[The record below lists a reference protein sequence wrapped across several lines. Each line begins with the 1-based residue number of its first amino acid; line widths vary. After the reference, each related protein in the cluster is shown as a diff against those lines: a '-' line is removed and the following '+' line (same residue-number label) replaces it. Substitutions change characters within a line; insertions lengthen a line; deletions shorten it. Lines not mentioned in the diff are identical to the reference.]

1 MFSYKSIIFVKIQF
15 HLTPESK
22 RLISFFGFSL
32 SFSIFFS
39 RDSGCVFPPC
49 TPSESDILLYLFCNN
64 MFSGNQALGLLEW
77 LPGATRAPLCDLK
90 QCRMAS
96 VQYHII
102 CFKLTV
108 HWQKKP
114 ILGMCFF
121 LSLADSKH
129 PQRSR
134 EGFIALVFISL
145 DFLSLC
151 SLFWL
156 IWKKKISLWSLSSS
170 QLFSCLIAKCPII
183 AKDVQILK
191 WCLQILC
198 LLLESIPKPRSYADT
213 S

>member
-22 RLISFFGFSL
+22 RLISLSGFSL

-49 TPSESDILLYLFCNN
+49 TPSESDILSYLFCNN
-64 MFSGNQALGLLEW
+64 MFSGNQAPGLLEW

-108 HWQKKP
+108 HWQKNLFWECVSFFALLTTNIHREAERVSGLS
-114 ILGMCFF
+114 ILLIGFF
-121 LSLADSKH
+121 LDFAQILAHLK
-129 PQRSR
+129 
-134 EGFIALVFISL
+134 V
-145 DFLSLC
+145 
-151 SLFWL
+151 
-156 IWKKKISLWSLSSS
+156 KKKSV
-170 QLFSCLIAKCPII
+170 C
-183 AKDVQILK
+183 
-191 WCLQILC
+191 
-198 LLLESIPKPRSYADT
+198 RH
-213 S
+213 